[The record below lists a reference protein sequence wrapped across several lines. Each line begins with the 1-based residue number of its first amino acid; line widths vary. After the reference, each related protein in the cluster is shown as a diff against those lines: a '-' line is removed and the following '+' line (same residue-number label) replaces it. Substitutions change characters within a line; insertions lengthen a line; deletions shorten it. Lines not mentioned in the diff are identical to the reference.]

1 MNCDEW
7 RQLPEEQEW
16 GKPERDE
23 EYNHEDKIERLEREA
38 END

>member
-23 EYNHEDKIERLEREA
+23 EYNHEDKIEREDDD
-38 END
+38 NS